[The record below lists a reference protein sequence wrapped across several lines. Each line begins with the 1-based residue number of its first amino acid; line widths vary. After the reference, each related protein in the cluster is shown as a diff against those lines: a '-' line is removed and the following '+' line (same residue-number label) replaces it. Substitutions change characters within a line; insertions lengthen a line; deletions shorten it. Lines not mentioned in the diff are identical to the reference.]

1 MRQRDYEL
9 FEKQSSI
16 QEHKYAKVLTQIW
29 SGYVLSTSLQ
39 NIPIHN
45 HGSHWMESNSDT
57 KKTAWSKDFIST
69 LMISNFVMFRAISSL
84 GRLVSKTVV
93 SFRWQRKCACS

>member
-16 QEHKYAKVLTQIW
+16 QEHKYAK
-29 SGYVLSTSLQ
+29 